1 MVTTVT
7 TALAQAGPDSTVWD
21 LAVDTSIRLGSCQTV
36 WSVRELTV
44 FRVVRGMVAGAAV
57 AAALTACGGNGG
69 GAGSGSTDRAS
80 TSSTDSGV
88 GADDDHSKA
97 PVVLTGDQVRR
108 ALVNTGSAPQGWEGF
123 GVDMDVPAA
132 SLKTCRADTATQ
144 CGGFVALGSSHIQQG
159 GEEQQIVFTIY
170 AFKTPND
177 AKSAMKGL
185 AAKERRRVGAGAK
198 PLSVSA
204 GADET
209 DAFTGRNTEIF
220 MRLGGTL
227 VRVASKG
234 LPESEPYDD
243 FARLQIDRIK
253 QTVEGENAGG

>member
-1 MVTTVT
+1 MV
-7 TALAQAGPDSTVWD
+7 
-21 LAVDTSIRLGSCQTV
+21 R
-36 WSVRELTV
+36 SVRELTV

-69 GAGSGSTDRAS
+69 AGSGSTDRTS
-80 TSSTDSGV
+80 TSSSTDSRV
-88 GADDDHSKA
+88 GADDDQSKA

-132 SLKTCRADTATQ
+132 SLETCRADTATQ

-159 GEEQQIVFTIY
+159 SEEQVVFTIY
-170 AFKTPND
+170 AFKTPTD

-198 PLSVSA
+198 PLKVSA
-204 GADET
+204 DADQT

-253 QTVEGENAGG
+253 QTVEGENAGD